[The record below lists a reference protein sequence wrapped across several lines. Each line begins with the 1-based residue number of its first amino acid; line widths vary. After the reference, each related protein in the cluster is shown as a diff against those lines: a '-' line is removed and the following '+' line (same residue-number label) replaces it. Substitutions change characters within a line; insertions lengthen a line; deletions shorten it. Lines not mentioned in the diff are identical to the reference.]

1 MDLFLRQPNI
11 ERSVRGGQGCDGT
24 ASGNGVAASCGGAAV
39 PHGGAVPCSDGA
51 APSVGERARDALAG
65 AGDRTPLVPV
75 GRDEREPY
83 SVAGDAYREE
93 RAYDARRQ
101 RRRKAWAVIRLLLI
115 AIAVPLAVIAAFLIA
130 YCATYIA
137 RGATPEELAAA
148 LGDLALRVES
158 VFTEV
163 AAQR

>member
-11 ERSVRGGQGCDGT
+11 ECAERDGRVRGGVVPGTGGAAPCGDGT
-24 ASGNGVAASCGGAAV
+24 ASSGAAASCGGA
-39 PHGGAVPCSDGA
+39 
-51 APSVGERARDALAG
+51 RARGALAG
-65 AGDRTPLVPV
+65 PEDQAPLVSAGP
-75 GRDEREPY
+75 DEREPY
-83 SVAGDAYREE
+83 SVAEDTYREE

-115 AIAVPLAVIAAFLIA
+115 VIAVPLAVIAAFLIA

-148 LGDLALRVES
+148 LGDLAIRVES
-158 VFTEV
+158 FITEV
-163 AAQR
+163 AAQW